1 MNLLS
6 ITKNF
11 ANEDQAIEH
20 LIQQRWP
27 DGIRCVKCDS
37 DRISRIT
44 SSGKTGKIR
53 RLLECMACGNQ
64 FTATS
69 GTLFHDSHLPLQ
81 KWFMAMA
88 LMCEAKKGISALQ
101 ISRHIGVTHK
111 TAWYLCHRI
120 RKAMEEA
127 NAEPLGGTGKV
138 VEVDETY
145 LGGRITR
152 KGVGAARDAKVAILG
167 IAERS
172 GRVHM
177 QKIDNAK
184 AETIKPILKEKLSPE
199 TKQVVTDGAPVYG
212 WVVPSIV
219 PVSQH
224 KVVIHKDEI
233 EEFGEVSSKT
243 IEGAF
248 SLFKR
253 GVIGSYHKLSKDH
266 LDSYLQEFCWRY
278 NRRGMQPWMFD
289 TLLREIVT
297 KKPMT
302 YKTLTREVF

>member
-1 MNLLS
+1 MYGVRKSVHRYQWDSVSRLPPA
-6 ITKNF
+6 F
-11 ANEDQAIEH
+11 AEVVH
-20 LIQQRWP
+20 G
-27 DGIRCVKCDS
+27 DGLDVRGEERHFS
-37 DRISRIT
+37 
-44 SSGKTGKIR
+44 
-53 RLLECMACGNQ
+53 
-64 FTATS
+64 FT
-69 GTLFHDSHLPLQ
+69 D
-81 KWFMAMA
+81 
-88 LMCEAKKGISALQ
+88 
-101 ISRHIGVTHK
+101 SRHIGVTHK
-111 TAWYLCHRI
+111 TTWYLCHRI
-120 RKAMEEA
+120 RKAMEEL

-152 KGVGAARDAKVAILG
+152 KGVGAAKETKVAILG

-172 GRVHM
+172 GRVHL
-177 QKIDNAK
+177 QKISNAK
-184 AETIKPILKEKLSPE
+184 AETIKPILKEKLNPE

-253 GVIGSYHKLSKDH
+253 GVSA
-266 LDSYLQEFCWRY
+266 
-278 NRRGMQPWMFD
+278 
-289 TLLREIVT
+289 VT
-297 KKPMT
+297 T
-302 YKTLTREVF
+302 S